1 VSRENAIN
9 QRIIWFALVAL
20 ALASV
25 LLILWACITPLS
37 WAIALAVLVHP
48 LHVMMLRV
56 RVHPSVAAAVLTA
69 SLGICVVIP
78 AVWVTHTLFVTAL
91 TGLDTI
97 LPRLPAEH
105 SWSSFV
111 ANYPLIGRILGAL
124 GRVVQ
129 PSDILHDAVQRLSKH
144 GEALLRVPVLVAAHS
159 VLTLFI
165 VFFLL
170 RDSTFFLQGLKV
182 LLPFSKDETERLLVR
197 IHDTIHAALFGTLAV
212 SAIQGMLGALLL
224 FWLQLPAAIVWG
236 VIMALLA
243 VMPYLGAFVIWIPL
257 AIFLALQG
265 SWDKALVTTAWGT
278 IVIGLS
284 DNLLYPYL
292 VGRRLHYHSLV
303 VFFFLLGGVLVFGPA
318 GIVLGPISLAI
329 AAEVLSRARAAQGA
343 VNGKSE
349 APISGIS

>member
-1 VSRENAIN
+1 
-9 QRIIWFALVAL
+9 
-20 ALASV
+20 
-25 LLILWACITPLS
+25 
-37 WAIALAVLVHP
+37 
-48 LHVMMLRV
+48 
-56 RVHPSVAAAVLTA
+56 
-69 SLGICVVIP
+69 
-78 AVWVTHTLFVTAL
+78 
-91 TGLDTI
+91 
-97 LPRLPAEH
+97 
-105 SWSSFV
+105 
-111 ANYPLIGRILGAL
+111 
-124 GRVVQ
+124 
-129 PSDILHDAVQRLSKH
+129 
-144 GEALLRVPVLVAAHS
+144 